1 MLAIHR
7 YGEATGRSAS
17 MTPPMCTNRLVP
29 PITTRSVSN
38 PTRWCS
44 FAISAAGPA
53 ISHCFALQAARQRR
67 RHDGRHHGCRSDRR
81 KRVAM
86 KAIKLLSFGIGLAA
100 LLGCAAEAPSV
111 TPADYVSVGTP
122 TPLVSAPSV
131 SSGAAPHPLMAPY
144 RSSPP
149 PAPDPTTPVAIDN
162 SYHPHW
168 IVDVY
173 GFQ

>member
-1 MLAIHR
+1 
-7 YGEATGRSAS
+7 
-17 MTPPMCTNRLVP
+17 
-29 PITTRSVSN
+29 
-38 PTRWCS
+38 
-44 FAISAAGPA
+44 
-53 ISHCFALQAARQRR
+53 
-67 RHDGRHHGCRSDRR
+67 
-81 KRVAM
+81 M

-149 PAPDPTTPVAIDN
+149 PAPDPTTPMAIDN